1 MNESN
6 GVIRDA
12 RKLGI
17 PKMLIL
23 GLQHMFA
30 MFGATIL
37 VPILVN
43 SYFVDACGE
52 GPSRGLTVSVTLFC
66 AGFGTLL
73 FHLCAKFK
81 VPAFLGSS
89 FAFLSGFAAV
99 ANLNTGKYASMS
111 VNDKAAYACGGIVVA
126 GLLYLI
132 FALIIRMVGVK
143 RVMRY
148 LPPVVTGPVIICIG
162 LSLAGS
168 AINNASTNWF
178 LALVALAV
186 IIIFNIWGKGML
198 KIIPILMGVVI
209 AYAVA
214 VVLNA
219 LGIKN
224 PDGSVIINFA
234 PVAQAGI
241 VGLPPLQLCKFDL
254 TSIMIMAPIAIAT
267 MMEHVGDM
275 SAISATVG
283 ENFLSDPGLHR
294 TLLGDGL
301 ATAMAG
307 FIGGPANTTYG
318 ENTGVLEL
326 SRVHDP
332 RVIRIAAVFAIIVSF
347 IPKVSALI
355 STMPSSIIG
364 GVSFMLYGM
373 ISAIGVRN
381 VALAANDIDAKVIQI
396 STDDVFD
403 KESRIP
409 YNEFDT
415 VHPRTIYGKSKE
427 AGEKILTQLLNRFVI
442 IRSSWIYG
450 IGRDFVDEVLRNAA
464 KGGTMEVPNNQ
475 YAAPTSAFELAR
487 VICHFIDNEEY
498 GLYHVVCPGS
508 CSRYEFARTI
518 LEYTG
523 KTGDLDLYPVVA
535 RDDVRPTY
543 SVLDNM
549 MLRLTGIPE
558 PPDWKT
564 ALKEYLEETGGIE

>member
-89 FAFLSGFAAV
+89 FAFLSGFATV

-186 IIIFNIWGKGML
+186 I
-198 KIIPILMGVVI
+198 

-224 PDGSVIINFA
+224 PDGSVIINFV

-381 VALAANDIDAKVIQI
+381 VVENKVDLTKSRNLIIAGVIFVCGLGFSNGLSFTIGGTTVTLTALAIAAI
-396 STDDVFD
+396 
-403 KESRIP
+403 
-409 YNEFDT
+409 
-415 VHPRTIYGKSKE
+415 
-427 AGEKILTQLLNRFVI
+427 AGILLNMI
-442 IRSSWIYG
+442 
-450 IGRDFVDEVLRNAA
+450 L
-464 KGGTMEVPNNQ
+464 
-475 YAAPTSAFELAR
+475 
-487 VICHFIDNEEY
+487 
-498 GLYHVVCPGS
+498 PGND
-508 CSRYEFARTI
+508 YEFGVN
-518 LEYTG
+518 ES
-523 KTGDLDLYPVVA
+523 GDEN
-535 RDDVRPTY
+535 R
-543 SVLDNM
+543 
-549 MLRLTGIPE
+549 GIH
-558 PPDWKT
+558 
-564 ALKEYLEETGGIE
+564 A

>member
-6 GVIRDA
+6 GVLRDA

-43 SYFVDACGE
+43 SYFVDAYGE

-186 IIIFNIWGKGML
+186 IIIFNIWGKGMF

-275 SAISATVG
+275 STISATVG

-318 ENTGVLEL
+318 ENTTGVLEL

-381 VALAANDIDAKVIQI
+381 VVENKVDLTKSRNLIIAGVIFVCGLGFSNGLSFTIGGTTVTLTALAIAAI
-396 STDDVFD
+396 
-403 KESRIP
+403 
-409 YNEFDT
+409 
-415 VHPRTIYGKSKE
+415 
-427 AGEKILTQLLNRFVI
+427 AGILLNMI
-442 IRSSWIYG
+442 
-450 IGRDFVDEVLRNAA
+450 L
-464 KGGTMEVPNNQ
+464 
-475 YAAPTSAFELAR
+475 
-487 VICHFIDNEEY
+487 
-498 GLYHVVCPGS
+498 PGND
-508 CSRYEFARTI
+508 YEFGVN
-518 LEYTG
+518 ES
-523 KTGDLDLYPVVA
+523 GDEN
-535 RDDVRPTY
+535 R
-543 SVLDNM
+543 
-549 MLRLTGIPE
+549 GIH
-558 PPDWKT
+558 
-564 ALKEYLEETGGIE
+564 A

>member
-198 KIIPILMGVVI
+198 KIIQILMGVVI

-381 VALAANDIDAKVIQI
+381 VVENKVDLTKSRNLIIAGVIFVCGLGFSNGLSFTIGGTTVTLTALAIAAI
-396 STDDVFD
+396 
-403 KESRIP
+403 
-409 YNEFDT
+409 
-415 VHPRTIYGKSKE
+415 
-427 AGEKILTQLLNRFVI
+427 AGILLNMI
-442 IRSSWIYG
+442 
-450 IGRDFVDEVLRNAA
+450 L
-464 KGGTMEVPNNQ
+464 
-475 YAAPTSAFELAR
+475 
-487 VICHFIDNEEY
+487 
-498 GLYHVVCPGS
+498 PGND
-508 CSRYEFARTI
+508 YEFGVN
-518 LEYTG
+518 ES
-523 KTGDLDLYPVVA
+523 GDEN
-535 RDDVRPTY
+535 R
-543 SVLDNM
+543 
-549 MLRLTGIPE
+549 GIH
-558 PPDWKT
+558 
-564 ALKEYLEETGGIE
+564 A

>member
-6 GVIRDA
+6 GVLRDA

-43 SYFVDACGE
+43 SYFVDAYGE

-186 IIIFNIWGKGML
+186 IIIFNIWGKGMF

-381 VALAANDIDAKVIQI
+381 VVENKVDLTKSRNLIIAGVIFVCGLGFSNGLSFTIGGMTVTLTALAIAAI
-396 STDDVFD
+396 
-403 KESRIP
+403 
-409 YNEFDT
+409 
-415 VHPRTIYGKSKE
+415 
-427 AGEKILTQLLNRFVI
+427 AGILLNMI
-442 IRSSWIYG
+442 
-450 IGRDFVDEVLRNAA
+450 L
-464 KGGTMEVPNNQ
+464 
-475 YAAPTSAFELAR
+475 
-487 VICHFIDNEEY
+487 
-498 GLYHVVCPGS
+498 PGND
-508 CSRYEFARTI
+508 YEFGVN
-518 LEYTG
+518 ES
-523 KTGDLDLYPVVA
+523 GDEN
-535 RDDVRPTY
+535 R
-543 SVLDNM
+543 
-549 MLRLTGIPE
+549 GIH
-558 PPDWKT
+558 
-564 ALKEYLEETGGIE
+564 A

>member
-1 MNESN
+1 
-6 GVIRDA
+6 
-12 RKLGI
+12 
-17 PKMLIL
+17 
-23 GLQHMFA
+23 
-30 MFGATIL
+30 
-37 VPILVN
+37 
-43 SYFVDACGE
+43 
-52 GPSRGLTVSVTLFC
+52 
-66 AGFGTLL
+66 
-73 FHLCAKFK
+73 
-81 VPAFLGSS
+81 
-89 FAFLSGFAAV
+89 
-99 ANLNTGKYASMS
+99 MS

-186 IIIFNIWGKGML
+186 IIIFNIWGKGMF

-381 VALAANDIDAKVIQI
+381 VVENKVDLTKSRNLIIAGVIFVCGLGFSNGLSFTSGGTTVTLTALAIAAI
-396 STDDVFD
+396 
-403 KESRIP
+403 
-409 YNEFDT
+409 
-415 VHPRTIYGKSKE
+415 
-427 AGEKILTQLLNRFVI
+427 AGILLNMI
-442 IRSSWIYG
+442 
-450 IGRDFVDEVLRNAA
+450 L
-464 KGGTMEVPNNQ
+464 
-475 YAAPTSAFELAR
+475 
-487 VICHFIDNEEY
+487 
-498 GLYHVVCPGS
+498 PGND
-508 CSRYEFARTI
+508 YEFGVN
-518 LEYTG
+518 ES
-523 KTGDLDLYPVVA
+523 GDEN
-535 RDDVRPTY
+535 R
-543 SVLDNM
+543 
-549 MLRLTGIPE
+549 GIH
-558 PPDWKT
+558 
-564 ALKEYLEETGGIE
+564 A

>member
-52 GPSRGLTVSVTLFC
+52 RPSRGLTVSVTLFC

-381 VALAANDIDAKVIQI
+381 VVENKVDLTKSRNLIIAGVIFVCGLGFSNGLSFTIGGTTVTLTALAIAAI
-396 STDDVFD
+396 
-403 KESRIP
+403 
-409 YNEFDT
+409 
-415 VHPRTIYGKSKE
+415 
-427 AGEKILTQLLNRFVI
+427 AGILLNMI
-442 IRSSWIYG
+442 
-450 IGRDFVDEVLRNAA
+450 L
-464 KGGTMEVPNNQ
+464 
-475 YAAPTSAFELAR
+475 
-487 VICHFIDNEEY
+487 
-498 GLYHVVCPGS
+498 PGND
-508 CSRYEFARTI
+508 YEFGVN
-518 LEYTG
+518 ES
-523 KTGDLDLYPVVA
+523 GDEN
-535 RDDVRPTY
+535 R
-543 SVLDNM
+543 
-549 MLRLTGIPE
+549 GIH
-558 PPDWKT
+558 
-564 ALKEYLEETGGIE
+564 A